1 MALLCEPIAQRAK
14 KVNHEM
20 PLERFLRIISAKN
33 ARAASL
39 RQTRFTSTAEK
50 PRQLATKSTRENCRY
65 YWRLSGLDLGW
76 GGRIRTS
83 EWRNQNLPEGFA
95 FEHHPLHL
103 EEDGATVFREACK
116 LGCEG
121 VVSKRLALPLWTF
134 APLGE
139 GEEPQSASGETRGRE
154 ELGPLIISQ
163 AQFG

>member
-1 MALLCEPIAQRAK
+1 MRKPIR
-14 KVNHEM
+14 E
-20 PLERFLRIISAKN
+20 
-33 ARAASL
+33 
-39 RQTRFTSTAEK
+39 TG
-50 PRQLATKSTRENCRY
+50 LA
-65 YWRLSGLDLGW
+65 GW

-95 FEHHPLHL
+95 FEHRPLHF
-103 EEDGATVFREACK
+103 EEEGATVFREACK

-139 GEEPQSASGETRGRE
+139 GEEPQSASGETRGRG